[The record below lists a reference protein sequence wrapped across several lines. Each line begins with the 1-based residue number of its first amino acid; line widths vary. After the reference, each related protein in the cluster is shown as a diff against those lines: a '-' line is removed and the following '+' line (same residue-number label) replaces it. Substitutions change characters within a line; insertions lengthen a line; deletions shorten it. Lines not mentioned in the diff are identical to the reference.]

1 MKNHNKD
8 DCKPGGEGLIVP
20 PISVRFPNGKVTSKP
35 ASIMKTKHLLCSLVA
50 FSLSQITGQAATI
63 VTSGDISAAATNPDT
78 NDLGDTSISIGD
90 FTITST
96 GGNLGYGAFG
106 APNFPEYIGVVGLT
120 SGRTV
125 EAAEQL
131 TLSFTGG
138 TVSLNSLSLG
148 DHGANDFNAIISG
161 FSIDPGASVTGLPTG
176 WTVSYASNAV
186 TIASNSNAGY
196 RETYTVNFANTVNV
210 TALGITA
217 PNVAGGA
224 GGVGFVAVN
233 FVPEPSAALL
243 GGLGMLCLFRRRR

>member
-1 MKNHNKD
+1 MK
-8 DCKPGGEGLIVP
+8 
-20 PISVRFPNGKVTSKP
+20 ISTHRFLPTSALGAAALAIALT
-35 ASIMKTKHLLCSLVA
+35 ASTA
-50 FSLSQITGQAATI
+50 NAATI

-125 EAAEQL
+125 EATEQL

-138 TVSLNSLSLG
+138 AVSLNSLSLG

-161 FSIDPGASVTGLPTG
+161 FSSDPGASVTGLPSG

-186 TIASNSNAGY
+186 TIASNGNAGY
-196 RETYTVNFANTVNV
+196 LQTYNVNFANTVNV
-210 TALGITA
+210 TSLGITA
-217 PNVAGGA
+217 PNVVGGA
-224 GGVGFVAVN
+224 GGIGFVAIN
-233 FVPEPSAALL
+233 YVPEPSAALL
-243 GGLGMLCLFRRRR
+243 GGIGMLCLLRRRR